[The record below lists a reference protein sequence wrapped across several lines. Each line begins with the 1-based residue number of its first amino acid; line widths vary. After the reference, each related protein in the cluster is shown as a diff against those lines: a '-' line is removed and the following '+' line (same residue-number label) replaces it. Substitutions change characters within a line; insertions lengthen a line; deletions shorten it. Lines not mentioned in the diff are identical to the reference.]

1 MSKDYSK
8 YIIAVD
14 LDETLLNSNG
24 KITERTMLTLARFK
38 ALGFVIAISS
48 ARGYGKCARFAE
60 AISADYICCQA
71 GNMIVDH
78 NKTIVYKNTFD
89 QKAVC
94 DLIDHFSKYTNNF
107 TIDSDFNLYGGLDDD
122 FAHSWG
128 VIHCPTEDLKS
139 MTTYKICVGYDDSYK
154 EELLNYCKDHN
165 FVCREMRSGTL
176 MIITPPNSDKYFALE
191 QLMQSLKTD
200 PSKLIVFGDDTSDLL
215 SIQKA
220 GYGVAMSNSRQEV
233 LDKAKYTTLSNDED
247 GVADFLEKNF
257 DI

>member
-1 MSKDYSK
+1 MNLKYSNH
-8 YIIAVD
+8 IIALD
-14 LDETLLNSNG
+14 LDETLLNSDG
-24 KITERTMLTLARFK
+24 KITERAIHALARCK
-38 ALGFVIAISS
+38 SKGFIIVISS

-78 NKTIVYKNTFD
+78 NKSIVYKNAFD
-89 QKAVC
+89 QKDIC

-122 FAHSWG
+122 FAHAWG
-128 VIHCPTEDLKS
+128 VIHCPTEDLRS

-191 QLMQSLKTD
+191 QLMQTLNTD
-200 PSKLIVFGDDTSDLL
+200 TSKLIVFGDDTSDLL

-220 GYGVAMSNSRQEV
+220 SYGVAMSNSRQAV
-233 LDKAKYTTLSNDED
+233 LDSAKYITLSNDED